1 MDQPPV
7 LVVCTASLAAC
18 LTHPLQATRHD
29 VKIVNSIA
37 AWLDG
42 PRPATPHC
50 IVIEVDDEAHALL
63 DPGLWG
69 RLHRRGAAVVIVYGG
84 SDLRFAVRAIREGA
98 VDVLPKP
105 VDRDALVAA
114 VAQALA
120 KATASHDDAERGARA
135 RELLDRCTPRERA
148 IIVRAVS
155 GLRNKLIA
163 AELACK
169 ESTVKVHRSRA
180 MRKLGL
186 RSLAELMHV
195 VESAGG
201 RGALE
206 SCTSVRSTVRATAST
221 PRAHLRTGTDSSAYR
236 LWA

>member
-1 MDQPPV
+1 MSHPPV
-7 LVVCTASLAAC
+7 LVVCTAASAAS
-18 LTHPLQATRHD
+18 LTHPLQANHHD
-29 VKIVNSIA
+29 VQVVDTIA
-37 AWLDG
+37 AWFDD
-42 PRPATPHC
+42 RCPAAPLC
-50 IVIEVDDEAHALL
+50 VVIEVDDGANALL
-63 DPGLWG
+63 DLELWK
-69 RLHRRGAAVVIVYGG
+69 RLRRGGAAVVCIYGG
-84 SDLRFAVRAIREGA
+84 NDLRFAVRAIREGA

-105 VDRDALVAA
+105 VDAAALVAA
-114 VAQALA
+114 VAEALA
-120 KATASHDDAERGARA
+120 KAATSHDDAKRGAKA

-186 RSLAELMHV
+186 RSLAELMQV
-195 VESAGG
+195 VESAGE
-201 RGALE
+201 RGTFEA
-206 SCTSVRSTVRATAST
+206 CTPVRATAST
-221 PRAHLRTGTDSSAYR
+221 PRAQLRTGSDPPTLR